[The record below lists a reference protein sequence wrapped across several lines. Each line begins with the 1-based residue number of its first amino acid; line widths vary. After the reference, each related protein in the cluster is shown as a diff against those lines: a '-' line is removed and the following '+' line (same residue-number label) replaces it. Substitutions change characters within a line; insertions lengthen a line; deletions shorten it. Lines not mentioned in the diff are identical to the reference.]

1 MSALTGTYDRDAEKL
16 LLDGGIEV
24 ETSGYRFATP
34 SARVNLAQGR
44 VRGVQPIEGAGP
56 AGTLSADRFEIQD
69 AGDVLRFEGRVRVTV
84 LPPGEG
90 DDPSGRPASGSAER
104 GEILVIA
111 GRRRPGAASRCRI
124 GALAGALVLAG
135 AASAW
140 PQDFH
145 HDSKLPI
152 EITADSLEVLQDDK
166 VATFLGNVDAVQG
179 DLVLNSDQ
187 LRVHYRATEAAAATP
202 PARSAGSRPAAMSSC
217 PRPRRPRRAT
227 SASTTSTAR

>member
-1 MSALTGTYDRDAEKL
+1 MSAAQVLAAPRPRPPAQRRSRRRSWLINGLCILLPGVAVMLVGLVIAWPQIMQGSSGIPVPAFWSGDAAKPDMLSMASPRYAGQTKHDRPYAVTAHSASLDPLQANLIHLDRPVADIAFGNDGDVHMSALTGTYDRDAEKL

-24 ETSGYRFATP
+24 ETSGGYRFATP

-104 GEILVIA
+104 GE
-111 GRRRPGAASRCRI
+111 S
-124 GALAGALVLAG
+124 
-135 AASAW
+135 W
-140 PQDFH
+140 
-145 HDSKLPI
+145 
-152 EITADSLEVLQDDK
+152 
-166 VATFLGNVDAVQG
+166 
-179 DLVLNSDQ
+179 
-187 LRVHYRATEAAAATP
+187 
-202 PARSAGSRPAAMSSC
+202 
-217 PRPRRPRRAT
+217 
-227 SASTTSTAR
+227 